1 MASWLSLL
9 HLEDYYDTLL
19 GQGYDTIDALTDI
32 AWEDLEEIGIKK
44 LGTVTVTSYCPPVA
58 LTVRTVTVSQSPPT
72 AHLGHSPVKTV
83 TVSQSPVRTV
93 TVSQSAHV

>member
-1 MASWLSLL
+1 VASWLNLL

-44 LGTVTVTSYCPPVA
+44 LGT
-58 LTVRTVTVSQSPPT
+58 LSPPS
-72 AHLGHSPVKTV
+72 ANLWD
-83 TVSQSPVRTV
+83 SPVRTLSV
-93 TVSQSAHV
+93 TFSSCLVSI